1 LSPPPADLRVCA
13 ATRGTQVLT
22 DGTTQSAATTLSRV
36 TSRLVAVGMLGAAVA
51 SSAALPST
59 ATDRASAA
67 GQFCS
72 SRVRGDF
79 DGDGRADV
87 ARVGS
92 ARKGC
97 DSRWTVVVRLGA
109 GRSVARSLDRDRA
122 QLEARRLCQGVKC
135 RAFGAHDLDRDGR
148 DELEVADETPAT
160 GDAVVVYG
168 LAHGWLRPLK
178 RLRRGARERE
188 LITFFYLGSANGGA
202 WVVCRERAQ
211 GRIVVQVNELYAT
224 PSHRR
229 AEISETTYAL
239 NGGVFRFLT
248 TRSYSRRSNR
258 LWSPRPVPGRRC

>member
-1 LSPPPADLRVCA
+1 
-13 ATRGTQVLT
+13 
-22 DGTTQSAATTLSRV
+22 
-36 TSRLVAVGMLGAAVA
+36 VAVGILGAAVA

-59 ATDRASAA
+59 ARDSASAA

-92 ARKGC
+92 ARRGC
-97 DSRWTVVVRLGA
+97 DGRWTVVVRLGA

-135 RAFGAHDLDRDGR
+135 RASGAHDLDRDGR

-168 LAHGWLRPLK
+168 LARGWLRPFK
-178 RLRRGARERE
+178 RLRRGGRERE
-188 LITFFYLGSANGGA
+188 LLTFFYLGSANGGA
-202 WVVCRERAQ
+202 WVVCRDRAQ
-211 GRIVVQVNELYAT
+211 GRVVVQVA
-224 PSHRR
+224 PPGRHQRDH
-229 AEISETTYAL
+229 ICPQ
-239 NGGVFRFLT
+239 
-248 TRSYSRRSNR
+248 RRSVPLSLNA
-258 LWSPRPVPGRRC
+258 LILASVESPLVASAGARSSMLSRC